1 MAVGVELEA
10 HSWRERA
17 QALWAVFAKTTVGD
31 IFSTIVA
38 LSGISLLFLACAYV
52 TMALTGAAEALF
64 RYIR

>member
-17 QALWAVFAKTTVGD
+17 HALWAVFAKTTVGD
-31 IFSTIVA
+31 ILSTIVA
-38 LSGISLLFLACAYV
+38 LSGISLLFLACSYV
-52 TMALTGAAEALF
+52 IMALTGAAETLF